1 MLVVCCSLFVI
12 VYCLCFVVC
21 LFFLA
26 LAIKRTG
33 GGLGGHLGDASTLP
47 VARMSCLEKDRD
59 ARKAKTAKAKE
70 AIEATTMT
78 EKHSCTV

>member
-1 MLVVCCSLFVI
+1 MFCGLLV
-12 VYCLCFVVC
+12 
-21 LFFLA
+21 FFA

-33 GGLGGHLGDASTLP
+33 GGLGGHLGDSSTLP

-59 ARKAKTAKAKE
+59 ARKAKTAKVKE